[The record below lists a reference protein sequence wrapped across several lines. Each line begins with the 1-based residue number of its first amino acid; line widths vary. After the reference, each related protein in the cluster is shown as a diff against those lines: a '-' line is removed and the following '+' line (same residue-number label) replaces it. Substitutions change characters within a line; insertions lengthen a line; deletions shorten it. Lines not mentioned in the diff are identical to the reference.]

1 MQGTEFKDNKEAK
14 TIAQD
19 MRVQLE
25 MACEPG
31 IRMLQ
36 EFTKLRDE
44 YMEASMPCLMQ
55 QLRKAGQP
63 CSDMEELSKT
73 YAYLPDLYDKY
84 RVIAEVLGAWQG
96 NYGSPGFSAAFP
108 CWCVQE
114 HRYVYTAVRA
124 GNAEQPSLT
133 EVVKDLSTMD
143 PFIGQKTARIFRK
156 DFVEKLAPTP
166 GQKTV
171 LPKWVRVSMGKL
183 KLVPVGHYVGGA
195 GLHAAKD
202 LFFVYRSTK
211 PTGESK

>member
-1 MQGTEFKDNKEAK
+1 MQGTKFKDAKEAK

-25 MACEPG
+25 MAFEPG

-84 RVIAEVLGAWQG
+84 KVVTEVLGAWQSRLCASG
-96 NYGSPGFSAAFP
+96 Y
-108 CWCVQE
+108 CYCVQE
-114 HRYVYTAVRA
+114 HRYVYTAVKA
-124 GNAEQPSLT
+124 GNAGEPS
-133 EVVKDLSTMD
+133 E
-143 PFIGQKTARIFRK
+143 KTARIYRK
-156 DFVEKLAPTP
+156 DFAEKLAPAP

-171 LPKWVRVSMGKL
+171 LPKWMRVNMGKL
-183 KLVPVGHYVGGA
+183 KLMPVGHYVGGA

-211 PTGESK
+211 PTGGSQ

>member
-19 MRVQLE
+19 MRVQLD

-31 IRMLQ
+31 MRMLQ

-84 RVIAEVLGAWQG
+84 RVIAEVLGAWQSNLSSVG
-96 NYGSPGFSAAFP
+96 YGY
-108 CWCVQE
+108 CVQE
-114 HRYVYTAVRA
+114 HRYAYTAVRTLNA
-124 GNAEQPSLT
+124 GQPS
-133 EVVKDLSTMD
+133 
-143 PFIGQKTARIFRK
+143 QKTARIYRK
-156 DFVEKLAPTP
+156 DLLSIAEKLAPAP

-171 LPKWVRVSMGKL
+171 LPKWIRVSMGKL

>member
-114 HRYVYTAVRA
+114 HRYVYTAVRT
-124 GNAEQPSLT
+124 GNAGQPS
-133 EVVKDLSTMD
+133 
-143 PFIGQKTARIFRK
+143 QKTARIYRK
-156 DFVEKLAPTP
+156 DFAEKLAPAP

-171 LPKWVRVSMGKL
+171 LPKWIRVSMGKL

-211 PTGESK
+211 PIGESK

>member
-84 RVIAEVLGAWQG
+84 RVIAEVLGAWQSNLYPAG
-96 NYGSPGFSAAFP
+96 YAY
-108 CWCVQE
+108 CVQE

-166 GQKTV
+166 GQKRYY
-171 LPKWVRVSMGKL
+171 PSG
-183 KLVPVGHYVGGA
+183 YV
-195 GLHAAKD
+195 
-202 LFFVYRSTK
+202 
-211 PTGESK
+211 

>member
-25 MACEPG
+25 MAFEPG

-44 YMEASMPCLMQ
+44 YMEASMPRLMQ

-84 RVIAEVLGAWQG
+84 KVVTEVLGAWQSRLCASG
-96 NYGSPGFSAAFP
+96 Y
-108 CWCVQE
+108 CYCVQE
-114 HRYVYTAVRA
+114 HRYVHT
-124 GNAEQPSLT
+124 
-133 EVVKDLSTMD
+133 
-143 PFIGQKTARIFRK
+143 
-156 DFVEKLAPTP
+156 
-166 GQKTV
+166 
-171 LPKWVRVSMGKL
+171 
-183 KLVPVGHYVGGA
+183 
-195 GLHAAKD
+195 
-202 LFFVYRSTK
+202 RS
-211 PTGESK
+211 